1 MGCGQS
7 SAIQTKPTIELS
19 KEELD
24 RLFKTFDENGDQQVN
39 VQEVQSLLQ
48 QQNIKL
54 SVKMVQILI
63 FCADKNSDGVIKRNE
78 IKLLVHTVSDLPAMQ
93 DAFYNLVD
101 RDGKG
106 IDARELANMNEKLN
120 WNVQMPPGKLNKEQF
135 ANIIVQYANQ

>member
-7 SAIQTKPTIELS
+7 SAIKAKPTIEIS

-135 ANIIVQYANQ
+135 ANLIVQYANQ

>member
-7 SAIQTKPTIELS
+7 SAIQAKPTIELS

-135 ANIIVQYANQ
+135 ANLIVQYANQ